1 MGRKEGEEG
10 EREGLLEQADWGFWC
25 GDWILMKEV
34 VSGKEGGGGKGGG
47 GKDVHLDFFNLGI
60 ASLKRTNMSA
70 E

>member
-1 MGRKEGEEG
+1 M
-10 EREGLLEQADWGFWC
+10 LEQADRGFWC

-34 VSGKEGGGGKGGG
+34 VSGKEGGGGK
-47 GKDVHLDFFNLGI
+47 DVHLDLFNLGI

>member
-10 EREGLLEQADWGFWC
+10 GREGLLEQADWGFWC

-34 VSGKEGGGGKGGG
+34 VSGKEGGGGK
-47 GKDVHLDFFNLGI
+47 DVNLDFFNLGI